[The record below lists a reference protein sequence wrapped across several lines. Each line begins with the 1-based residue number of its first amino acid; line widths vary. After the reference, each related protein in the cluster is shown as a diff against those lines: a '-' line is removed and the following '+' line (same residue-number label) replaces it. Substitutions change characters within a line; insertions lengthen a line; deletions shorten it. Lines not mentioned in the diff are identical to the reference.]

1 MYNSLHPLVI
11 FNTAEAVKVYLVP
24 QHSWVTVGVDVAHHK
39 AVEVGGRVFDVRLV
53 PRMRWSVVVQG
64 RVEQQTF
71 PYKSSLKHREDML
84 SIRPVEVVSGA
95 RLQPARQ
102 IAVHTWL
109 PVIVVLWKSDLPRQW
124 MLLSLQLETRSV
136 CTGTGC
142 RLQAEEDKGT
152 EAKTYRL
159 SGRVSTPTFR
169 HIAHTHTHHTQMY
182 TKYRYSPIS
191 AGVYLVFIM
200 TLWY

>member
-1 MYNSLHPLVI
+1 M
-11 FNTAEAVKVYLVP
+11 
-24 QHSWVTVGVDVAHHK
+24 DVAHHK

-102 IAVHTWL
+102 IAFSTL
-109 PVIVVLWKSDLPRQW
+109 GC
-124 MLLSLQLETRSV
+124 LSLESSDRGTCLH
-136 CTGTGC
+136 TGGYWSW
-142 RLQAEEDKGT
+142 RPGLSEQE
-152 EAKTYRL
+152 L
-159 SGRVSTPTFR
+159 SSGREGQRNRSINITTLQSR
-169 HIAHTHTHHTQMY
+169 NT
-182 TKYRYSPIS
+182 YS
-191 AGVYLVFIM
+191 
-200 TLWY
+200 